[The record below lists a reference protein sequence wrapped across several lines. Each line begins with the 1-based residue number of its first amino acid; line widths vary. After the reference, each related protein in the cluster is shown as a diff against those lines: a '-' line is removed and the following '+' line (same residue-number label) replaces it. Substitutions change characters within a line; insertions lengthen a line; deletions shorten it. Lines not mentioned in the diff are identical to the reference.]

1 MWLKQL
7 KITWKLNK
15 KTHTHTHTHTE
26 QQQQHYIWKNI
37 ITFYAQKKKNTN
49 AIHNLI
55 HTHTHTHIYISSLL
69 TYIMRE
75 LLLNYL
81 LTMLTLKGI

>member
-15 KTHTHTHTHTE
+15 KKHTHTHTE

-37 ITFYAQKKKNTN
+37 ITFYAQKKKKT
-49 AIHNLI
+49 L
-55 HTHTHTHIYISSLL
+55 
-69 TYIMRE
+69 
-75 LLLNYL
+75 
-81 LTMLTLKGI
+81 MLFTT

>member
-15 KTHTHTHTHTE
+15 KKHTHTHTE

-37 ITFYAQKKKNTN
+37 ITFYAQKKKK
-49 AIHNLI
+49 H
-55 HTHTHTHIYISSLL
+55 
-69 TYIMRE
+69 
-75 LLLNYL
+75 
-81 LTMLTLKGI
+81 